1 MTFLPNE
8 LDSLDEIDTF
18 LEKKK
23 KNTNYQKWLK
33 MENLKRPIFIMKSE
47 SVILNFTLK
56 WNRAPAKL
64 HAQMALPANCQA
76 FTQVTPTYRNV
87 QNTEPGGFPGGS
99 MLWNPPTN
107 AGYKGWIP
115 DTRKMPPV
123 EEQLSPCIKEHG
135 SRNCWS
141 PCTTELVLCSKKT
154 TAVRSPHTT
163 N

>member
-1 MTFLPNE
+1 
-8 LDSLDEIDTF
+8 
-18 LEKKK
+18 
-23 KNTNYQKWLK
+23 
-33 MENLKRPIFIMKSE
+33 
-47 SVILNFTLK
+47 
-56 WNRAPAKL
+56 
-64 HAQMALPANCQA
+64 MALPANCQA

-135 SRNCWS
+135 SRNC
-141 PCTTELVLCSKKT
+141 
-154 TAVRSPHTT
+154 
-163 N
+163 